1 MGKRLY
7 TKRREKLRALL
18 KQVRLNASMTQGQLG
33 LKLGRHQSYVSD
45 YERGHRR
52 LDWVAVEEALNAC
65 ECDIVTFAMNYAAAT
80 CSLEEE

>member
-7 TKRREKLRALL
+7 TTKREKLRALL
-18 KQVRLNASMTQGQLG
+18 KQVRLDASLTQSQLG

-65 ECDIVTFAMNYAAAT
+65 ECDVVTFAKTYTAAT
-80 CSLEEE
+80 RSLTE